1 MTTQNP
7 QGAHY
12 KLDEAANEEYPAI
25 ALTFTSRDV
34 ARCIRALDWFFESF
48 AEAMVASNVDREV
61 ERFEDLMYR
70 FMGVPEEN
78 MKLHVA
84 HRALDLPGG
93 EIKLHVASRALDLP
107 GGEN

>member
-1 MTTQNP
+1 MIPQNP
-7 QGAHY
+7 QSFPY
-12 KLDEAANEEYPAI
+12 KLDEASNDEYPATT
-25 ALTFTSRDV
+25 LTFTSRDV
-34 ARCIRALDWFFESF
+34 ARCIRALDWYIESF
-48 AEAMVASNVDREV
+48 AESMIASDVGREV

-93 EIKLHVASRALDLP
+93 E
-107 GGEN
+107 N